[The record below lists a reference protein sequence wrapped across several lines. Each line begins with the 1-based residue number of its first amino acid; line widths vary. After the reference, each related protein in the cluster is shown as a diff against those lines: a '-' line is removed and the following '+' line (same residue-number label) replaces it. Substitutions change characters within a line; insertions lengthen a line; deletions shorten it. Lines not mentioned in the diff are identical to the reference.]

1 MKNHVGAEG
10 ATTDNFC
17 ADKVRPTC
25 KSLRQRRRRLPMTS
39 SEAARSTVA
48 ATASA
53 SSSGRRWWRRWLETR
68 QGVLSEASG
77 RWAPREA
84 TVCCSPRGCV
94 VSAVDGGTGGTG
106 ARYERIDEVN
116 QCVSASVSP
125 SSKPNQRRASS
136 AGLHGSRFMIMR
148 LWDGSAGK
156 VAQERRTGHNQDR
169 HVQRGKLPTAV
180 IATE

>member
-1 MKNHVGAEG
+1 MKNHVGAED

-84 TVCCSPRGCV
+84 TVCCSPRCCV

-116 QCVSASVSP
+116 QCVSASVQQAK
-125 SSKPNQRRASS
+125 SKAREFSWFA
-136 AGLHGSRFMIMR
+136 RFAFYDYAVVGWQCWQGR
-148 LWDGSAGK
+148 SGTEDG
-156 VAQERRTGHNQDR
+156 T
-169 HVQRGKLPTAV
+169 
-180 IATE
+180 